1 MSGSKLVENLAES
14 LVNELSE
21 SKTLDLMNDAKFSE
35 FTDLLWEILDRQD
48 KAEDR
53 EKEKEEREKQ
63 ESENEKEV
71 TDSVKALAEKITEYF
86 GKGGDKGSADG
97 KTDKILK
104 IVQNLQ
110 NDSKDEGGES
120 DDEKKKRKLGLAK
133 KSKEQK
139 ELEETKEKKEQEKKE
154 EEKAQ
159 LDKKTVQ
166 MLTKLSKDFEKSE
179 KERKKQNSF
188 VRKGLKRVERKI
200 GSLLWKALN
209 KFKGILLIGALIFF
223 RKPIMKLLGKI
234 WDEYLKPYVA
244 PLIFSLGEKLGNLWE
259 DIKGWIKGEFP
270 ELTNWIKN
278 EYPKVKNWFKNNWE
292 KTKKWFLET
301 FPQIQEALDSILNST
316 IVRHFKKNFYENK
329 IDELSEQ
336 YKNEKDPVKKAELLQ
351 KMNEYAYEANK
362 ADDDYEGEDKR
373 MAVLTVIEDGERKN
387 QIFRRG
393 TGKELEDEALKEIEV
408 SKKNYDFQVKR
419 EDWMNKMT
427 NEGQYTPLLNQG
439 ATFSDADNTQYPEYG
454 NVVGGMGGQYNAS
467 DVDSGKNTNLI
478 DNSHQGTYIFPVVNN
493 NNYISQKG
501 DSLFTPPN

>member
-21 SKTLDLMNDAKFSE
+21 SKTLDLMNDQKFSE
-35 FTDLLWEILDRQD
+35 FTDLLWEILDRVD

-53 EKEKEEREKQ
+53 EKEKEEKEKQ

-86 GKGGDKGSADG
+86 GKGGDKGGSTDG

-110 NDSKDEGGES
+110 NDDKESGES
-120 DDEKKKRKLGLAK
+120 DDEKKKKKLTLGK
-133 KSKEQK
+133 KTKEQK
-139 ELEETKEKKEQEKKE
+139 ELEETKEKKEEEKKE

-166 MLTKLSKDFEKSE
+166 MLAKLSKDFEKSE

-223 RKPIMKLLGKI
+223 RKPIIKFFKGI
-234 WDEYLKPYVA
+234 WEKYLKPHVA
-244 PLIFSLGEKLGNLWE
+244 PLIFKLGEKVGNLWE
-259 DIKGWIKGEFP
+259 DIKKWLEGEFP
-270 ELTNWIKN
+270 ELTDWIKN
-278 EYPKVKNWFKNNWE
+278 EYPKVKNWFKENWE

-301 FPQIQEALDSILNST
+301 FPQIQEALDAILDSWV
-316 IVRHFKKNFYENK
+316 VRHFKKEK
-329 IDELSEQ
+329 IDEKRQEAQ
-336 YKNEKDPVKKAELLQ
+336 EKWQDAVKKYGYDSLQAKEL
-351 KMNEYAYEANK
+351 EYQIEDLTYQYREADHQFK
-362 ADDDYEGEDKR
+362 GEDKT
-373 MAVLTVIEDGERKN
+373 ALVNTGTGYQTVLTGGESY
-387 QIFRRG
+387 
-393 TGKELEDEALKEIEV
+393 GKQELERLNTLKKQLEGYKRAG
-408 SKKNYDFQVKR
+408 SKASEQVYSNMVNDKPFIGGS
-419 EDWMNKMT
+419 NF
-427 NEGQYTPLLNQG
+427 
-439 ATFSDADNTQYPEYG
+439 ASDANNTNYLENG
-454 NVVGGMGGQYNAS
+454 SVLGGMGGQYNAS

-478 DNSHQGTYIFPVVNN
+478 DNSHQGTYIFAPTYSTVYHGLAPSENKF
-493 NNYISQKG
+493 IQ
-501 DSLFTPPN
+501 